1 MGDGRGE
8 RRMRPGSGY
17 AAAGV
22 GGVVTLG
29 AAGRGIFGADDP
41 SALAIFCAA
50 AGAVV
55 VVLALVAGRLGLR
68 PSLRAFAS
76 APVLGLLLA
85 GAAHLAIILSLSLV
99 FPPAQELVD
108 VVIGTRVPDD
118 IDARLLVVLLVT
130 AGVLA
135 PLTEEPAKAVGATFA
150 RAETLGG
157 AFLAGV
163 TAGAGF
169 SVVEHAFYAL
179 PAADYGDDWVQV
191 LLLRSVS
198 GAMHPLASGLVYL
211 GWWEFRRTGARRTLV
226 RGLALGAGL
235 HAAWNST
242 AVVVEGVSSAV
253 AEGNLPRPLQTIG
266 LVYVGMVGVAIALFL
281 WRTIG
286 LVAGAPGAPPAEAP
300 VVEWPPGRRAGI
312 ILAVA
317 LLVPL
322 ALLVVI
328 LPRLGPT

>member
-1 MGDGRGE
+1 VGDGRGD
-8 RRMRPGSGY
+8 RPVRPRSAY
-17 AAAGV
+17 AAAGA
-22 GGVVTLG
+22 GGAVTLG

-41 SALAIFCAA
+41 SAPAIFCAA

-55 VVLALVAGRLGLR
+55 VVLGLVAGRLGLR
-68 PSLRAFAS
+68 PSLRAFAA

-85 GAAHLAIILSLSLV
+85 GAAHLVIILSLSLV
-99 FPPAQELVD
+99 FPPAQDLVD
-108 VVIGTRVPDD
+108 VVIGTRVPED

-130 AGVLA
+130 AAVLA

-150 RAETLGG
+150 RAETLRG

-169 SVVEHAFYAL
+169 SIVEHAFYAL
-179 PAADYGDDWVQV
+179 PAAEYGDDWVQV

-211 GWWEFRRTGARRTLV
+211 GWWEFRRTNARRALV
-226 RGLALGAGL
+226 RGPALGAGL

-242 AVVVEGVSSAV
+242 AVVVEGVSDAV
-253 AEGNLPRPLQTIG
+253 TEGNLPRPLATLG
-266 LVYVGMVGVAIALFL
+266 LVYVGVVGIAIALFL
-281 WRTIG
+281 WRTIKM
-286 LVAGAPGAPPAEAP
+286 VAGAPGLPPAEAP
-300 VVEWPPGRRAGI
+300 VVEWPPDRRAGI
-312 ILAVA
+312 ILGIA
-317 LLVPL
+317 LFVPL